1 MTTLMLCASMG
12 SEEILQVALSLG
24 PDVNK
29 KDKVGRTAL
38 HYACR
43 RGSLE
48 CFNLLAEHEDIDLD
62 A

>member
-12 SEEILQVALSLG
+12 SDEILQVALSLG

-29 KDKVGRTAL
+29 KDKIGRTAL

-43 RGSLE
+43 RGNLD
-48 CFNLLAEHEDIDLD
+48 CFNILLENEDVDLD